1 MELELPAELGELP
14 EVTEVSW
21 CRYMVRKDGAEAV
34 SEENFYQDEPT
45 LDEVILKD
53 RNRLV
58 VLDYGGG
65 MNLTDMKEAVDVF
78 YQGQTE

>member
-1 MELELPAELGELP
+1 MPFTP
-14 EVTEVSW
+14 K
-21 CRYMVRKDGAEAV
+21 RKTDSFRFGQNHA
-34 SEENFYQDEPT
+34 

>member
-1 MELELPAELGELP
+1 MSWYRYLVHEDPA
-14 EVTEVSW
+14 V
-21 CRYMVRKDGAEAV
+21 
-34 SEENFYQDEPT
+34 
-45 LDEVILKD
+45 DEVILKD
-53 RNRLV
+53 KRRLV

>member
-14 EVTEVSW
+14 EGTEVSW
-21 CRYMVRKDGAEAV
+21 CRYMVAEPV

>member
-14 EVTEVSW
+14 EG
-21 CRYMVRKDGAEAV
+21 RKEGAEPV

>member
-1 MELELPAELGELP
+1 MALAEIAEHFVLPGSNAEDIK
-14 EVTEVSW
+14 EV
-21 CRYMVRKDGAEAV
+21 KDKDTAG
-34 SEENFYQDEPT
+34 
-45 LDEVILKD
+45 KD

>member
-1 MELELPAELGELP
+1 MSWYRYLVHEDPAVE
-14 EVTEVSW
+14 
-21 CRYMVRKDGAEAV
+21 KD
-34 SEENFYQDEPT
+34 
-45 LDEVILKD
+45 K
-53 RNRLV
+53 RHLV

>member
-1 MELELPAELGELP
+1 M
-14 EVTEVSW
+14 
-21 CRYMVRKDGAEAV
+21 
-34 SEENFYQDEPT
+34 
-45 LDEVILKD
+45 ILKD